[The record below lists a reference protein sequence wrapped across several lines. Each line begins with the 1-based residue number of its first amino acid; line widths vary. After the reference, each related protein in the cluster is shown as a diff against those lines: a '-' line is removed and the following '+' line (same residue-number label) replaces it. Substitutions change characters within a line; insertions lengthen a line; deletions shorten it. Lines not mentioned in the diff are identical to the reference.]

1 MRKTL
6 LAIAVATGA
15 LATGAAP
22 VGETPTQA
30 KADDGRWITWREHL
44 IDDESITGV
53 PVRGSD
59 GFVIADVDLD
69 GFEDIVSVHEADTTY
84 DGVARGYVRIAYGG
98 PDPRTWDNRTLAEGE
113 LAGAAE
119 DAAIGDINGDG
130 WPDIVVACELAHLLY
145 LENPGGRDGAWRAV
159 VPAVTKN
166 RGSYIRVFLADLD
179 GDDDLE
185 VVAANKGEQ
194 NPALDT
200 EARHPISW
208 FEPGREPLSGQWREH
223 PLVSLA
229 IPINAEPV
237 DVDGDGDVDIVGG
250 SRGEQRVFWLE
261 NIDGET
267 FRTWP
272 ILDRSGLTG
281 FNMDYADLDGDGRLD
296 IVANEWP
303 GRIVWLEQPAT
314 PGHAWR
320 RHLIGSTIPDSLVGL
335 RLADIDGDGRLDV
348 MTGGY
353 SRGPRDQDGEVAL
366 DVPQGRLAWFAQG
379 DDPRALWQRHDISR
393 RRRGMFD
400 QFQARDLD
408 GDGDLDFIA
417 TRGNSAPYDGVI
429 WLEQRRDIEA
439 LPSFRSDR
447 TEDSAE
453 SALPA
458 TAE

>member
-1 MRKTL
+1 MRWL
-6 LAIAVATGA
+6 GLVILAGATGVV
-15 LATGAAP
+15 AAP
-22 VGETPTQA
+22 VGEAPSRAVAQ
-30 KADDGRWITWREHL
+30 DGRFITWHEHL

-59 GFVIADVDLD
+59 GFVMADVDRD

-98 PDPRTWDNRTLAEGE
+98 TDPMRWDNVTLAEGE

-119 DAAIGDINGDG
+119 DAAIGDLNGDG

-145 LENPGGRDGAWRAV
+145 LENPGKRDVPWRTV
-159 VPAVTKN
+159 IPPITQN

-179 GDDDLE
+179 GDRDLE
-185 VVAANKGEQ
+185 IVAANKGEQ

-200 EARHPISW
+200 TVQHPISW
-208 FEPGREPLSGQWREH
+208 FDPGDEPASGEWREH
-223 PLVSLA
+223 VLETMS

-237 DVDGDGDVDIVGG
+237 DLDGDGDVDIVGG
-250 SRGEQRVFWLE
+250 SRGEQRLFWFE
-261 NIDGET
+261 NDGSGAFES
-267 FRTWP
+267 RP
-272 ILDRSGLTG
+272 IIARQGLTG

-314 PGHAWR
+314 AGAEWT
-320 RHLIGSTIPDSLVGL
+320 RHVIGSTIPDSLVGL

-353 SRGPRDQDGEVAL
+353 SRGPRDADG
-366 DVPQGRLAWFAQG
+366 DVPLDIPHGRIAWFAQG
-379 DDPRALWQRHDISR
+379 ADPRATWQRHDVSR

-429 WLEQRRDIEA
+429 WLEQRRTST
-439 LPSFRSDR
+439 PSAAFGSDR
-447 TEDSAE
+447 QADSAE
-453 SALPA
+453 SPLP
-458 TAE
+458 